1 MISFGRILFCT
12 VALGLLSGLL
22 AVPLSA
28 SGEAAS
34 DDTVLVEAISGE
46 LPDLVVTKIK
56 VPPNLKAME
65 RVSIGVTV
73 ANMGQESYSTGVSWV
88 TTSVRF
94 SGAEVVFE
102 LPPLGAGEE
111 VTKEIRFT
119 FTSGRWYDIV
129 ATVDPQNEIAE
140 FSEENNQITKRV
152 KVSGIKRQSPKSSGC
167 PSCGKR

>member
-1 MISFGRILFCT
+1 MISFGRIFFCT

-28 SGEAAS
+28 SGEVAS
-34 DDTVLVEAISGE
+34 DDTVLVKAISGE

-56 VPPNLKAME
+56 VPAGLKAMK

-73 ANMGQESYSTGVSWV
+73 ANIGEENYSDGISWV

-102 LPPLGAGEE
+102 LPLLQAGEE

-119 FTSGRWYDIV
+119 FTSGRWYNIV
-129 ATVDPQNEIAE
+129 VRVDPQNEIEE
-140 FSEENNQITKRV
+140 FNEENNQIAKRV
-152 KVSGIKRQSPKSSGC
+152 KVSGVKRRSPKSSGC
-167 PSCGKR
+167 PSCNR